1 MSIRIV
7 SKDLFCFLL
16 NILSVTTDFL
26 PVIAF
31 IASNFI
37 VGFIIDLTKV
47 QNIWSTLLFINLFFL
62 LFC

>member
-47 QNIWSTLLFINLFFL
+47 QNI
-62 LFC
+62 

>member
-16 NILSVTTDFL
+16 NILSLTTDFL
-26 PVIAF
+26 LVIAF

-47 QNIWSTLLFINLFFL
+47 QNI
-62 LFC
+62 